1 MSRIAK
7 DPVILPSGV
16 SAVQENADLII
27 KGPKGET
34 SLAINPNVALDISS
48 EQIQVKWEG
57 EENKAIAGTMRAL
70 ISNDVTGVSE
80 GFTKNIKLNGVGYRA
95 NVQG

>member
-34 SLAINPNVALDISS
+34 RLVINPNVALDISS

-57 EENKAIAGTMRAL
+57 EE
-70 ISNDVTGVSE
+70 
-80 GFTKNIKLNGVGYRA
+80 IKLLLE
-95 NVQG
+95 Q